1 MVPRRSTN
9 SKTQSLEGR
18 QVPRDAHLLHRC
30 KNNSLLQ
37 STKEFAQC
45 ARINAVARTFLIRAE
60 TWETA
65 MRKVSEYER
74 QAAECRKL
82 AAQMKTLEQRKQLED
97 AAEVWDR
104 LARER
109 RVGIVE
115 NTHDQAQPQTE
126 K

>member
-1 MVPRRSTN
+1 
-9 SKTQSLEGR
+9 
-18 QVPRDAHLLHRC
+18 
-30 KNNSLLQ
+30 
-37 STKEFAQC
+37 
-45 ARINAVARTFLIRAE
+45 
-60 TWETA
+60 

-97 AAEVWDR
+97 AAEMWDK

-115 NTHDQAQPQTE
+115 NKHDQA
-126 K
+126 

>member
-1 MVPRRSTN
+1 MQKQLVTAKHKGICAVRSD
-9 SKTQSLEGR
+9 Q
-18 QVPRDAHLLHRC
+18 RC
-30 KNNSLLQ
+30 RSHVFNKRGS
-37 STKEFAQC
+37 S
-45 ARINAVARTFLIRAE
+45 
-60 TWETA
+60 WETA

-97 AAEVWDR
+97 AAEMWDK

-115 NTHDQAQPQTE
+115 NKHDQA
-126 K
+126 